1 MQDDKY
7 DEAHTLGE
15 SEKLAVDWPFPAYG
29 RSIPYILGID
39 MEREGHLPNSIFF
52 REETI
57 KIAINSN
64 RV

>member
-39 MEREGHLPNSIFF
+39 REREGHLVELHIFQG
-52 REETI
+52 RNH
-57 KIAINSN
+57 KDCH
-64 RV
+64 